1 MIKRQL
7 AKKLKQATREYPV
20 VALVGPRQSGKTTL
34 VRQVFAGYKY
44 VSLEDL
50 DIRTFAQT
58 DPRGFLET
66 YSDKVIFD
74 EAQRVPE
81 LFSYIQG
88 IIDENKQQGQ
98 FILTGSQNFLLQE
111 NITQSLAGRVSILT
125 LLPFSLSEIGKGG
138 FKLDDYNKYLF
149 KGLYPRLYDKKI
161 SEREW
166 YLNYIQTYIER
177 DVRQIKQITD
187 LNTFQRFVKLCAG
200 RTGQLLNL
208 SALAN
213 DTGIT
218 HNTAKSWLSV
228 LEASFLVFLLQ
239 PHHKNFNKRLVKT
252 PKLYFYDTGLASSL
266 LGIERADQVKT
277 HPLRGSLFE
286 SLIVSEIVK
295 SRLNQ
300 GQSPNIFFWR
310 DKIGHEIDCLY
321 ETAGKAIS
329 VEIKSSQ
336 TITESFFANLQYWNK
351 LSGGQ
356 DKDSILI
363 YGGDEEQKRSRGR
376 VISWKN
382 TGQVGETSK
391 LV

>member
-1 MIKRQL
+1 MMIKRQL

-149 KGLYPRLYDKKI
+149 KGLYPASMTRRFQ
-161 SEREW
+161 SE
-166 YLNYIQTYIER
+166 N
-177 DVRQIKQITD
+177 
-187 LNTFQRFVKLCAG
+187 
-200 RTGQLLNL
+200 
-208 SALAN
+208 
-213 DTGIT
+213 GI
-218 HNTAKSWLSV
+218 
-228 LEASFLVFLLQ
+228 
-239 PHHKNFNKRLVKT
+239 
-252 PKLYFYDTGLASSL
+252 
-266 LGIERADQVKT
+266 
-277 HPLRGSLFE
+277 
-286 SLIVSEIVK
+286 
-295 SRLNQ
+295 
-300 GQSPNIFFWR
+300 
-310 DKIGHEIDCLY
+310 
-321 ETAGKAIS
+321 
-329 VEIKSSQ
+329 
-336 TITESFFANLQYWNK
+336 
-351 LSGGQ
+351 
-356 DKDSILI
+356 
-363 YGGDEEQKRSRGR
+363 
-376 VISWKN
+376 
-382 TGQVGETSK
+382 
-391 LV
+391 